1 MKILFVGDI
10 VGACGREAFYRHL
23 PGLRQEHALD
33 MVVVNGENA
42 AHGRGLTLNISEEFF
57 EAGVDVITMGNH
69 VWDNKDIFQI
79 LDYNPRVIRP
89 ANLPAGNPG
98 RGSVV
103 CEAGGVHVG
112 VLNLLGQVFMDPCD
126 SPFAAAERELEA
138 LRKQT
143 DVILVDLHA
152 EATSEKMAMGW
163 FLDGRV
169 SAVVGTH
176 THIQTADEKVL
187 PKGTAYITDV
197 GMTGAYYSVLGT
209 DRKIVVDRFV
219 TRLPQKFA
227 LADGAAQLNA
237 VVLDVDE
244 TTGKSRSIVRIAI
257 AET

>member
-1 MKILFVGDI
+1 
-10 VGACGREAFYRHL
+10 
-23 PGLRQEHALD
+23 
-33 MVVVNGENA
+33 
-42 AHGRGLTLNISEEFF
+42 
-57 EAGVDVITMGNH
+57 
-69 VWDNKDIFQI
+69 
-79 LDYNPRVIRP
+79 
-89 ANLPAGNPG
+89 
-98 RGSVV
+98 
-103 CEAGGVHVG
+103 
-112 VLNLLGQVFMDPCD
+112 MDPCD

-187 PKGTAYITDV
+187 PKGTAYISDV

-257 AET
+257 SEN